1 MAKII
6 SRMAKRDEQGMA
18 LLVALFALLLLSGIG
33 LCMVLA
39 STTETHIDA
48 NYGGGLRSYYSA
60 RSGLEEVRDRISYSK
75 SAASPTGLA
84 NFLPTAIAG
93 NTGGVLYVLNP
104 EGGETVDPTDLT
116 SSYFDDQLCHDY
128 NSGVTVRDS
137 RCTAVPATTN
147 WMATQYAA
155 PSTAANPI
163 PLGYKWVRINMK
175 TNRIAA
181 PYFVDQQGDP
191 STLDTRVC
199 WDGETEQLSPGG
211 ASPACDANGMLPV
224 YMLTSL
230 AMAQGTRNLVRAE
243 VVGPSIRPPGV
254 ITLDVGSSTS
264 ATPITTAF
272 NVPGA
277 PSTAVIPATSIDGRV
292 HNADGSLA
300 PTLNAD
306 GSPATLSCSR
316 VAPLASNS
324 SQGTASLQSGLNSL
338 RQAIVLAANTVCD
351 SGGNTVAS
359 YPPGSCT
366 APLAWVRGTGALPQ
380 FTTAAGSP
388 TPTPTPSPMP
398 APSPTPVPIS
408 SSNSGSD
415 NSGHGHD
422 DHNPTPTPT
431 PTPSPTPTPAP
442 TPVPTGDCSTATQ
455 SCYTNLD
462 LSSPMLNS
470 LFAGNPGNS
479 GDPAVYQ
486 AQSPKIVVNENQAVL
501 DYILARRASGTNYYE
516 LASTSLN
523 PAQIYGSR
531 TQPAVLVITDTSL
544 KLLTTTLTGFGI
556 LQVPNDFEISSS
568 LQWTGIVMVRSSVSS
583 PTGQFTIN
591 PGATGFINGA
601 LMLQAGS
608 QFGVTTSS
616 AGASFKIT
624 YSCDAIDAAMGS
636 RPLKVVSQTESSY

>member
-1 MAKII
+1 MAKIM
-6 SRMAKRDEQGMA
+6 SRMMKQDERGMA
-18 LLVALFALLLLSGIG
+18 LLVSLFALLLLSGIG

-39 STTETHIDA
+39 STTETRIDA
-48 NYGGGLRSYYSA
+48 NYGGSLRAYYA
-60 RSGLEEVRDRISYSK
+60 AHSGLEEVRDRISYRST
-75 SAASPTGLA
+75 AGTAGLA
-84 NFLPTAIAG
+84 DLLPSDIAG
-93 NTGGVLYVLNP
+93 NANGVLYVLNP
-104 EGGETVDPTDLT
+104 VGGETVDPTDPT
-116 SSYFDDQLCHDY
+116 SAYFDVQLCHDY
-128 NSGVTVRDS
+128 NSGVTIRDS
-137 RCTAVPATTN
+137 RCTAIPATTK
-147 WMATQYAA
+147 WMLPFQNAA
-155 PSTAANPI
+155 PLTSPDAVAP
-163 PLGYKWVRINMK
+163 GYKWVRINMK

-181 PYFVDQQGDP
+181 PYFVDQVGDP
-191 STLDTRVC
+191 ATLDTRVC
-199 WDGETEQLSPGG
+199 WDGKTEQLSPGG
-211 ASPACDANGMLPV
+211 PCDANGMLPV

-230 AMAQGTRNLVRAE
+230 ALTQGTRNLSRAE
-243 VVGPSIRPPGV
+243 VVGSSIRPPGV
-254 ITLDVGSSTS
+254 ITLEIGSSTS
-264 ATPITTAF
+264 VTPISATFALPTPTPATL
-272 NVPGA
+272 A
-277 PSTAVIPATSIDGRV
+277 PIPATSIDGRV

-324 SQGTASLQSGLNSL
+324 SQGTTSLQSGLNNL

-351 SGGNTVAS
+351 AGGNTVTS

-380 FTTAAGSP
+380 FTTAAASP
-388 TPTPTPSPMP
+388 TSTPTPSPMP

-408 SSNSGSD
+408 GSNSGSD

-431 PTPSPTPTPAP
+431 PVATPTPTPTP

-470 LFAGNPGNS
+470 LFVGNPGNS

-486 AQSPKIVVNENQAVL
+486 AQSPKIVVNENQAIL
-501 DYILARRASGTNYYE
+501 DYILARKASGTNYYE

-523 PAQIYGSR
+523 QAQIYGSR
-531 TQPAVLVITDTSL
+531 TQPAVLVITDSSL

-583 PTGQFTIN
+583 PTAQFIIN

-608 QFGVTTSS
+608 QFGLTTSNT
-616 AGASFKIT
+616 GAAFKIT
-624 YSCDAIDAAMGS
+624 YSCDAIDIAMGS
-636 RPLKVVSQTESSY
+636 RPLKVISQTESSY